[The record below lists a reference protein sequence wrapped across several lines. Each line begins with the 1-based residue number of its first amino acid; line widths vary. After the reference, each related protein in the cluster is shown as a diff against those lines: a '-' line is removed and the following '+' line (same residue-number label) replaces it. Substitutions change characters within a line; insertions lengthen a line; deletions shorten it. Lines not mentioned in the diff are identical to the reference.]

1 MASLESTV
9 EKSRSSIESLQ
20 ESKTV
25 VEAELEDLQK
35 SIDKQKEK
43 LAAATEAYDAA
54 TESVDS
60 ARSAA
65 RQTQKR
71 LDSLMKEIAGWNTE
85 IEKSSSD
92 RHAIYRRCRLEEID
106 LPIVSGRL
114 DRVPIE
120 EVGQNLQLGL
130 TGI

>member
-1 MASLESTV
+1 M

-120 EVGQNLQLGL
+120 EVGQDLQLEL
-130 TGI
+130 TRI